1 MAFSVSFRNRLEKE
15 IKIQLGNFRS
25 VFLKSLDS
33 KLSESLLEVGL
44 AAVLEVPLV
53 ARFGRGRF
61 RLENL
66 RFVFRTGR
74 ISLGWLLQR
83 AAVVAEQ
90 LNSASF
96 GNPPV
101 QNRSNP
107 RAAAANR
114 RYKQPG
120 RVVSCSQQLLRNQH
134 QHPISARTSHC
145 WRTGGARFE
154 RLSRGLSC
162 PAEDRTLTGVFTK
175 PVRCYCLSFSS
186 FSVKRFE

>member
-74 ISLGWLLQR
+74 ISLGWLLER

-96 GNPPV
+96 GNPP
-101 QNRSNP
+101 
-107 RAAAANR
+107 
-114 RYKQPG
+114 
-120 RVVSCSQQLLRNQH
+120 CSK
-134 QHPISARTSHC
+134 PIKSPSSSS
-145 WRTGGARFE
+145 E
-154 RLSRGLSC
+154 Q
-162 PAEDRTLTGVFTK
+162 TLQTA
-175 PVRCYCLSFSS
+175 
-186 FSVKRFE
+186 

>member
-1 MAFSVSFRNRLEKE
+1 MTFSVSFRNRLEKE

-96 GNPPV
+96 GNPLFNTDQILEQQQRTNVTNSLVVLCP
-101 QNRSNP
+101 
-107 RAAAANR
+107 AANNSSGTNTLPLE
-114 RYKQPG
+114 QVTVGGPG
-120 RVVSCSQQLLRNQH
+120 
-134 QHPISARTSHC
+134 
-145 WRTGGARFE
+145 GGLA
-154 RLSRGLSC
+154 SNGCRG
-162 PAEDRTLTGVFTK
+162 V
-175 PVRCYCLSFSS
+175 
-186 FSVKRFE
+186 

>member
-1 MAFSVSFRNRLEKE
+1 MTFSVSFRNRLEKE

-33 KLSESLLEVGL
+33 KLSESLLEVSL

-83 AAVVAEQ
+83 AVVAEQ
-90 LNSASF
+90 LNSARF
-96 GNPPV
+96 GNPAFKTDQILEQQQRTNVTNSLVVLCP
-101 QNRSNP
+101 
-107 RAAAANR
+107 AANNSSGTNTLPLE
-114 RYKQPG
+114 QVTVGGPG
-120 RVVSCSQQLLRNQH
+120 
-134 QHPISARTSHC
+134 
-145 WRTGGARFE
+145 GGLA
-154 RLSRGLSC
+154 SNGCRG
-162 PAEDRTLTGVFTK
+162 V
-175 PVRCYCLSFSS
+175 
-186 FSVKRFE
+186 

>member
-25 VFLKSLDS
+25 VFLKSLAS
-33 KLSESLLEVGL
+33 KLSESLLEVSL

-101 QNRSNP
+101 QNRSNL
-107 RAAAANR
+107 RAAAANK

-134 QHPISARTSHC
+134 QHPASARTSHC
-145 WRTGGARFE
+145 WVASNGR
-154 RLSRGLSC
+154 RG
-162 PAEDRTLTGVFTK
+162 V
-175 PVRCYCLSFSS
+175 
-186 FSVKRFE
+186 